1 MPIEERNNDEYSS
14 TNTHTRFNDDN
25 DERDNE
31 RTDNS
36 YSGTIISP
44 KDYNSIKQCT
54 DLSRRNILN
63 PTIGAPVWMA
73 VRKYIFMQWILF
85 KVNDINVK
93 HAREY
98 HPKIDLQ
105 IICNRGGLTGF
116 NGDAFT
122 TRQAWEISSAI
133 LDRVIPNGPVMRI
146 LQSIKWPTP
155 IAMFI
160 QFMDQNSTPKPDKS
174 CIDSSVSMTPWC
186 AI

>member
-1 MPIEERNNDEYSS
+1 M
-14 TNTHTRFNDDN
+14 
-25 DERDNE
+25 
-31 RTDNS
+31 
-36 YSGTIISP
+36 
-44 KDYNSIKQCT
+44 

-63 PTIGAPVWMA
+63 SAIGAPVWMA

-93 HAREY
+93 HVRDY

-105 IICNRGGLTGF
+105 IIRNRGGLTGF

-160 QFMDQNSTPKPDKS
+160 QLMDKKLNPKNQTSHVP
-174 CIDSSVSMTPWC
+174 I
-186 AI
+186 